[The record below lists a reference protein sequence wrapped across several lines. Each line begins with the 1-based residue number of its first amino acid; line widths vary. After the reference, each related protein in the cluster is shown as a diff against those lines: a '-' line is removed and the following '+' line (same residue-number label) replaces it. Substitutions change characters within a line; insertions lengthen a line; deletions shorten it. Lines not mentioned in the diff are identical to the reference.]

1 MRSVAV
7 GNAVRRAGV
16 VSELRRRLEANIM
29 HDPQVHVF
37 VREYRS
43 RQVAVI
49 GAVEKPGLY
58 NLSGEAETLL
68 DLISQAGGG

>member
-1 MRSVAV
+1 
-7 GNAVRRAGV
+7 
-16 VSELRRRLEANIM
+16 VSE
-29 HDPQVHVF
+29 VHVF

-49 GAVEKPGLY
+49 GTVEKPGLY